1 MNAASHCHRATVPRG
16 FLLMVV
22 IAVLLLIAGCA
33 PGDDARSVNDDSPLT
48 LAYLPSEE
56 DPEGRMSAFAELG
69 EYLSDALDRPVR
81 IVQANGYGPTI
92 EAMRAGKVDIIRAN
106 GPFTYVIA
114 NEKAGAEAI
123 VRVGSS
129 AGPGLYQSMIVAHP
143 ETGIETLEDLIA
155 RAGELDFA
163 FVDPAS
169 ASGHLIPRAL
179 FESRGIDPEEDFART
194 IFTMTHA
201 NSAMAVI
208 SGKVHAG
215 AISSATYELFLKTGV
230 MAADAMT
237 VLWRSDPI
245 PTGPVMVRSDLPQ
258 ELKDRLRDAYLA
270 LNSGETELYRAM
282 TQVYNTE
289 DLRFYPAADADWDPL
304 RRIARNIT
312 SMQLLPESEPQ

>member
-1 MNAASHCHRATVPRG
+1 MSARSHDQRVTIPR
-16 FLLMVV
+16 LIMLTAV
-22 IAVLLLIAGCA
+22 IAVLLFIAGCA
-33 PGDDARSVNDDSPLT
+33 PGDAGSGTGNSQLT

-56 DPEGRMSAFAELG
+56 DPEGRMTAFAELG
-69 EYLSDALDRPVR
+69 EYLSDALDQTVR
-81 IVQANGYGPTI
+81 IVQANAYGPTI

-106 GPFTYVIA
+106 GPFTYIIA

-129 AGPGLYQSMIVAHP
+129 AGPGLYQSVIVAHP

-179 FESRGIDPEEDFART
+179 LESMGIDPEEDFART
-194 IFTMTHA
+194 IFTMTHT
-201 NSAMAVI
+201 NSAMTVI

-215 AISSATYELFLKTGV
+215 AISSVTYERFLKTGV
-230 MAADAMT
+230 MEADDMT
-237 VLWRSDPI
+237 VLWRSDPT
-245 PTGPVMVRSDLPQ
+245 PTGPVMVRNDLPQ
-258 ELKDRLRDAYLA
+258 ELKGRLRDAYLA
-270 LNSGETELYRAM
+270 LNSGDTELYRAM
-282 TQVYNTE
+282 TQVYDTQ
-289 DLRFYPAADADWDPL
+289 DLRFYPASDADWDPL

-312 SMQLLPESEPQ
+312 SMDLLPEAESQ